1 MAEVFHIIPPT
12 TKRVPILLSIPHV
25 GMDFPEEL
33 ADRYVEDLAQKPD
46 DTDFYLDQLY
56 DFAADLGIT
65 TIHAKYSRWLIDL
78 NRNPDSIALYDDG
91 RIITALTPITD
102 FRGNPLYKKKEFEP
116 DTEEVSRR
124 KDLYYYPYYAK
135 IQEILSE
142 LKNECGEVLFWD
154 AHSIREYVPSIQKEK
169 FPELVLGNNDEQS
182 AREGLI
188 KCALKG
194 LSSMGH
200 ELTHNTPFKGGN
212 LTRHF
217 GNPAEGIHALQLEML
232 KSLYMNDAEEEYQAN
247 RADKIK
253 ELLKNTFT
261 LLIENLP

>member
-12 TKRVPILLSIPHV
+12 SKRVPILLSIPHV
-25 GMDFPEEL
+25 GMAFPEEL
-33 ADRYVEDLAQKPD
+33 EDRYVAELAQKPD

-56 DFAADLGIT
+56 DFAASLGIT
-65 TIHAKYSRWLIDL
+65 TIHATYSRWVIDL
-78 NRNPDSIALYDDG
+78 NRNPDSVALYDDG

-102 FRGNPLYKKKEFEP
+102 FLGNSIYKKKEFEP
-116 DTEEVSRR
+116 DSEEVARR

-142 LKNECGEVLFWD
+142 LKNEFGEVLFWD
-154 AHSIREYVPSIQKEK
+154 AHSIREYVPSIQKER
-169 FPELVLGNNDEQS
+169 FPELILGNNDAQS
-182 AREGLI
+182 ARTDLI
-188 KCALKG
+188 KLALEG

-217 GNPAEGIHALQLEML
+217 GNPAQGIHALQLEMI
-232 KSLYMNDAEEEYQAN
+232 KTLYMDDAEEEYDAN

-253 ELLKNTFT
+253 HLLKNTFT
-261 LLIENLP
+261 LLIKNLL